1 MADYEALTA
10 LIDYYGLKKEGKIAV
25 VDNTPGLVRWWNG
38 GVEDW
43 WNSEMAEW

>member
-25 VDNTPGLVRWWNG
+25 VDNTPGLVRVVEWWSSG
-38 GVEDW
+38 MVEW
-43 WNSEMAEW
+43 